1 MAENVKEP
9 EVNEDGK
16 LAPTPDPI
24 EKKKDAGEPSAQDL
38 LVEIAKLKRIADKNA
53 AEAAEFKK
61 KYRESLS
68 EVEKASMEK
77 AEKEAERDEELK
89 QLRRD
94 NSINRVEKS
103 YLAMGWT
110 AEEAS
115 RMAIAEVDGDIDT
128 KVKIMAEVDARK
140 KKEYEAEFL
149 KSRPDVNVGGGSGQT
164 VTKEKFDSM
173 SIIERTRLK
182 KENPA
187 EYERLIKL

>member
-16 LAPTPDPI
+16 LAPTPDPT
-24 EKKKDAGEPSAQDL
+24 EKKKDAGEPNAQDL

>member
-9 EVNEDGK
+9 EVVEETK
-16 LAPTPDPI
+16 PAA
-24 EKKKDAGEPSAQDL
+24 KVEPAKPETAEPNAQDL

-77 AEKEAERDEELK
+77 AEKEAEREEQFQKLM
-89 QLRRD
+89 RE
-94 NSINRVEKS
+94 NTINRLEKN

-110 AEEAS
+110 ADEAS
-115 RMAIAEVDGDIDT
+115 RMATAETDGELDT
-128 KVKIMAEVDARK
+128 KIKIMAEVEARK

-173 SIIERTRLK
+173 SVIERTKLK
-182 KENPA
+182 RENPA
-187 EYERLIKL
+187 EYDRLIKL